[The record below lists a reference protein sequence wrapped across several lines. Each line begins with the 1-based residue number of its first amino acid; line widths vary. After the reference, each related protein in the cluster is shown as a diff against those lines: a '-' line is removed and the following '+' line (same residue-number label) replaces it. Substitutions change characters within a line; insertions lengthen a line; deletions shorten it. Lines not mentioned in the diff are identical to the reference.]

1 MMARDKWVEPI
12 LNVFRE
18 DFKLLREKSKP
29 VERVTKLKENVVVL
43 RLRNVDLYQVR
54 FSFNQS
60 FSNLLDKPSECECFR
75 FSKIHVSY
83 FSVNYRPLQL
93 SCMNFKMLKYILGL
107 KSNAAQ
113 QRRKEAFFIR
123 RKEVEPSL

>member
-43 RLRNVDLYQVR
+43 RLRNVDLYQVALHIIKV
-54 FSFNQS
+54 F
-60 FSNLLDKPSECECFR
+60 
-75 FSKIHVSY
+75 
-83 FSVNYRPLQL
+83 
-93 SCMNFKMLKYILGL
+93 
-107 KSNAAQ
+107 
-113 QRRKEAFFIR
+113 
-123 RKEVEPSL
+123 